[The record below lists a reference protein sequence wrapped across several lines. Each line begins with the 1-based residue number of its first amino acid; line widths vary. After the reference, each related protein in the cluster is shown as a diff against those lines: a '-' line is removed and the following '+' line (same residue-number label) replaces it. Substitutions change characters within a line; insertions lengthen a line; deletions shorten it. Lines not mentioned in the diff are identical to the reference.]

1 MDDVGTS
8 QLVETCRLLI
18 FQLIESRVEYLTK
31 SILFNMDSSDEV
43 IVMVS
48 IALSSLE
55 NKPIKKGKRKLWE
68 NTWLQRRS
76 QEF

>member
-1 MDDVGTS
+1 MDDVGTT

-31 SILFNMDSSDEV
+31 SILFNVDSSDEV

-55 NKPIKKGKRKLWE
+55 NKPIKKGKIKLSE

>member
-1 MDDVGTS
+1 
-8 QLVETCRLLI
+8 
-18 FQLIESRVEYLTK
+18 
-31 SILFNMDSSDEV
+31 MDSSDEV